1 MLCDMDDRRHLTP
14 RQRQVLALYA
24 QGLQRRS
31 IAVTMKISVGTVR
44 VHREDILANLGV
56 KTIVQAAVIG
66 LVRGEITID
75 KDETVSIGSPKAPS
89 LQAA

>member
-1 MLCDMDDRRHLTP
+1 MLRSMDEIRRLTP

-24 QGLQRRS
+24 QGFQRRS
-31 IAVTMKISVGTVR
+31 IAIAMKISVGTVR

-66 LVRGEITID
+66 LARGEITID
-75 KDETVSIGSPKAPS
+75 EDEAVSIGSPKAPS